1 MTIRQAFARFWP
13 LTRGDRR
20 WYVVVCVCV
29 IAAAVCET
37 VAILLFGHLTDH
49 ALEQGSLAAF
59 WHPATAWLA
68 VAVLGAIIG
77 YLGNSLA
84 FWSGERFVRRL
95 RAHVFGHVQ
104 ELPPDFFQRH
114 RRGDL
119 VERLSGDVEAIE
131 QLVVSSAIGV
141 VSAVFRIVLFS
152 AAAIWLRWDLALVTF
167 ALAPLLWLAAKIF
180 TGPIRRFARSERVA
194 DGAITSV
201 LEESLGT
208 IELTQAYNRKPA
220 EETRL
225 DREAGAWMRASV
237 SGARRSELYEQ
248 VVEVLETLC
257 VLGVIGLGV
266 WEISQGRMTLGALL
280 SFAAFLGYLYPPLRS
295 LGELSLTAT
304 AATAATERLA
314 EILSSAPSVTDP
326 ELPVELEHV
335 RGRVEFNR
343 VGFRYPG
350 AGTPALAGFELT
362 VEPGEF
368 VVLTGP
374 SGIGKST
381 IAKLLLRFY
390 DPTTGQVRL
399 DGVPLSALAV
409 RRLRESITLLPQQT
423 LVLRDTIRANI
434 AYGRPDATA
443 EEIVEAARSA
453 AAHEFVTTLPD
464 GYDTVL
470 DPSAPRLSGGQL
482 KRLTFA
488 RALLRDAPVLVLDE
502 PTAGLDAAS
511 AHQII
516 TPLRALT
523 HNRTTILITHDLS
536 LAQYAD
542 RVVSISATGS
552 GTDVPRAGGR
562 LLSAAREL

>member
-1 MTIRQAFARFWP
+1 MTIRQALKRFWL

-20 WYVVVCVCV
+20 WYVLVCCCV

-37 VAILLFGHLTDH
+37 VAILLFGNLTDH
-49 ALEQGSLAAF
+49 ALEQGSLSAF
-59 WHPATAWLA
+59 WHPATAWLG
-68 VAVLGAIIG
+68 VAVVGAIIG
-77 YLGNSLA
+77 YFGNSLA
-84 FWSGERFVRRL
+84 YWSGERFVRRL

-104 ELPPDFFQRH
+104 DLPPDFFQRY

-141 VSAVFRIVLFS
+141 ASAVFRVVLFS
-152 AAAIWLRWDLALVTF
+152 AAAFWLRWDLALLTF
-167 ALAPLLWLAAKIF
+167 VLAPLLWLAAKVF
-180 TGPIRRFARSERVA
+180 SGPIRHFARSERVA

-208 IELTQAYNRKPA
+208 LELTQAYNRKPA
-220 EETRL
+220 EEERL
-225 DREAGAWMRASV
+225 DREAVAWMRASV

-266 WEISQGRMTLGALL
+266 WEISHGRMTLGALL

-295 LGELSLTAT
+295 LGELNLTAT
-304 AATAATERLA
+304 AATAATERLD
-314 EILSSAPSVTDP
+314 EILSVAPGVTDP
-326 ELPVELEHV
+326 DHPVEIRRV
-335 RGRVEFNR
+335 RGRIEFDR
-343 VGFRYPG
+343 VRFHYRGDEVLDDFD
-350 AGTPALAGFELT
+350 LT

-381 IAKLLLRFY
+381 IAKLLLRFH
-390 DPTTGQVRL
+390 DPAAGEIRL
-399 DGVPLSALAV
+399 DGVPLPDLQV

-423 LVLRDTIRANI
+423 LVLPGTIRTNLT
-434 AYGRPDATA
+434 YGRPSATDD
-443 EEIVEAARSA
+443 EIVAAAR
-453 AAHEFVTTLPD
+453 AAHAHDFITALPD
-464 GYDTVL
+464 GYDTRI
-470 DPSAPRLSGGQL
+470 DPAAPGFSGGQL

-488 RALLRDAPVLVLDE
+488 RALLRNTPVLVLDE
-502 PTAGLDAAS
+502 PTTGLDAPT
-511 AHQII
+511 AHQLVRSL
-516 TPLRALT
+516 PP
-523 HNRTTILITHDLS
+523 NRTTILITHDRS
-536 LAQYAD
+536 LLQYAD
-542 RVVSISATGS
+542 RVVDLSAKGS
-552 GTDVPRAGGR
+552 GSDGSRAGGT

>member
-20 WYVVVCVCV
+20 WYVLVCVCV

-59 WHPATAWLA
+59 WHPATAWLG
-68 VAVLGAIIG
+68 VAILGAIIG

-152 AAAIWLRWDLALVTF
+152 AAAIWLCWDLALVTF

-295 LGELSLTAT
+295 LGELNLTAT

-314 EILSSAPSVTDP
+314 EILSAAPSVTDP
-326 ELPVELEHV
+326 EHPVELEHV
-335 RGRVEFNR
+335 RGRVEFDR
-343 VGFRYPG
+343 VGFHYPG
-350 AGTPALAGFELT
+350 AGTPALTGFDLT

-374 SGIGKST
+374 SGVGKST

-390 DPTTGQVRL
+390 DPTSGQVRL
-399 DGVPLSALAV
+399 DGVPLSSFAV

-423 LVLRDTIRANI
+423 LVLRDTIRANV
-434 AYGRPDATA
+434 AYGRPDATD
-443 EEIVEAARSA
+443 EEVVEAARSA
-453 AAHEFVTTLPD
+453 AADEFITTLPE

-470 DPSAPRLSGGQL
+470 DPSMLSGGQL

-488 RALLRDAPVLVLDE
+488 RALLRDTPVLVLDE

-516 TPLRALT
+516 TPLRALAR
-523 HNRTTILITHDLS
+523 NRTTILITHDLS

-542 RVVSISATGS
+542 RVVALSGTGS
-552 GTDVPRAGGR
+552 GSDAPRVGGR

>member
-1 MTIRQAFARFWP
+1 MSIRQAFARFWP

-59 WHPATAWLA
+59 WHPATAWLG

-95 RAHVFGHVQ
+95 RGHVFGHVQ

-167 ALAPLLWLAAKIF
+167 VLAPLLWLTAKIF

-295 LGELSLTAT
+295 LGELNLTAT
-304 AATAATERLA
+304 AATAATERLT
-314 EILSSAPSVTDP
+314 EILSATPSVTDP
-326 ELPVELEHV
+326 EHLVELEHV
-335 RGRVEFNR
+335 RGRVEFDR
-343 VGFRYPG
+343 VGFCYPG
-350 AGTPALAGFELT
+350 AGTPALTGFDLT

-399 DGVPLSALAV
+399 DGVPLSSLAV

-423 LVLRDTIRANI
+423 LVLQGTIRANI
-434 AYGRPDATA
+434 AYGRPDATD
-443 EEIVEAARSA
+443 EDVVEAARSA
-453 AAHEFVTTLPD
+453 AAHEFISTLPD

-470 DPSAPRLSGGQL
+470 DSSMLSGGQL

-488 RALLRDAPVLVLDE
+488 RALLRDTPVLVLDE

-516 TPLRALT
+516 TPLRALAQ
-523 HNRTTILITHDLS
+523 NRTTILITHDLS

-542 RVVSISATGS
+542 RVVALSGTGS
-552 GTDVPRAGGR
+552 GSDVPRAGGR

>member
-13 LTRGDRR
+13 LTRADRR
-20 WYVVVCVCV
+20 WYVLVCVCV

-59 WHPATAWLA
+59 WHPATAWLG

-201 LEESLGT
+201 LVESLGT

-266 WEISQGRMTLGALL
+266 WEISRGRMTLGALL

-295 LGELSLTAT
+295 LGELNLTAT
-304 AATAATERLA
+304 AATAATERLT
-314 EILSSAPSVTDP
+314 EILSAAPSVTDP
-326 ELPVELEHV
+326 EHPVELEHV
-335 RGRVEFNR
+335 RGRVEFDR

-350 AGTPALAGFELT
+350 AGTPALAGFDLT
-362 VEPGEF
+362 VETGEF

-390 DPTTGQVRL
+390 DPAAGQVRL
-399 DGVPLSALAV
+399 DGVPLSALPV
-409 RRLRESITLLPQQT
+409 RRLRESITLLSQQT

-434 AYGRPDATA
+434 AYGRPDATD
-443 EEIVEAARSA
+443 EDVLEAARSA
-453 AAHEFVTTLPD
+453 AAHEFITTLPD

-470 DPSAPRLSGGQL
+470 DPSMLSGGQL

-488 RALLRDAPVLVLDE
+488 RALLRDTPVLVLDE

-523 HNRTTILITHDLS
+523 RNRTTILITHDQS

-542 RVVSISATGS
+542 RVVALSGTGS
-552 GTDVPRAGGR
+552 GSDVPRVGGR